1 MGLLSDWEK
10 KLKSSLPSSAPG
22 DMTLQNFETLAAGG
36 APDEY
41 RRRKQKAHEKRETEA
56 NAPAVEMAR
65 RNAIPL
71 MVDEA
76 AIEAARRRALER
88 QAQRSGREST
98 MLTGGNTGGL
108 GG

>member
-1 MGLLSDWEK
+1 MGIFDIPSPAKVVSGLKDISRKAPITPDPGENYRKRQRDK
-10 KLKSSLPSSAPG
+10 KREEEASAAAAAPG
-22 DMTLQNFETLAAGG
+22 L
-36 APDEY
+36 
-41 RRRKQKAHEKRETEA
+41 
-56 NAPAVEMAR
+56 EMAR

-76 AIEAARRRALER
+76 AIEAARRRAMER

-98 MLTGGNTGGL
+98 MLSGGNTGGL